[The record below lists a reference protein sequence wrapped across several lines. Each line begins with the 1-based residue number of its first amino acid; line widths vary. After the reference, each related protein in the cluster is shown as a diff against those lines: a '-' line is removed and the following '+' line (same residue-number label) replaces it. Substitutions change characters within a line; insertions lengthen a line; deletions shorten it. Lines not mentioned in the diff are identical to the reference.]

1 MCPETPTEHLSRDPG
16 PHQLPRWV
24 WSSGEG
30 LSWSS
35 GRDSPA
41 QRRCSSR
48 GEETPPPPP
57 QAERRDSRGAK
68 REEPE
73 GGA

>member
-1 MCPETPTEHLSRDPG
+1 MMEPRVHPSRDGRCGVQAWVGGDVCPETPTEHLSRDPG

-35 GRDSPA
+35 G
-41 QRRCSSR
+41 
-48 GEETPPPPP
+48 
-57 QAERRDSRGAK
+57 
-68 REEPE
+68 
-73 GGA
+73 